1 MALVIS
7 SRVPGPAVVS
17 LFKSLLYRHRMVR
30 VYTPFILLFT
40 LSFSTSFLCL
50 MMHPLKI
57 LFIYCRIFECHD
69 QDFLSVAKFQS
80 SKAKEEYTGYVMLY
94 EMLSAKLACC
104 QTFIECPDSR
114 RGVGREKNYKEG
126 EFFLFFM
133 MGTT

>member
-1 MALVIS
+1 M
-7 SRVPGPAVVS
+7 SRSG
-17 LFKSLLYRHRMVR
+17 F
-30 VYTPFILLFT
+30 
-40 LSFSTSFLCL
+40 SFSRQIS
-50 MMHPLKI
+50 
-57 LFIYCRIFECHD
+57 
-69 QDFLSVAKFQS
+69 KF
-80 SKAKEEYTGYVMLY
+80 KGKEGYTGYVMLY